1 MDYIKSLAKSFII
14 TIVSIFVSSLL
25 LTCLYYFNVI
35 GSNVYNVMKLVIILG
50 AIFINSIIL
59 GRKSKKYGLVEG
71 LKLGGLF
78 LIVMIITLAFT
89 DGEFGVRTFIY
100 SFIILL
106 TAGVGGVIGINKKT
120 SHSKK

>member
-14 TIVSIFVSSLL
+14 TIISIIIASLL

-35 GSNVYNVMKLVIILG
+35 DSNIYNVTKLIIVLG
-50 AIFINSIIL
+50 SIFINSIIL

-71 LKLGGLF
+71 LKLGGIF
-78 LIVMIITLAFT
+78 LIAMIITLTFT
-89 DGEFGVRTFIY
+89 KDNFGLNTFVY
-100 SFIILL
+100 SIIILL

-120 SHSKK
+120 SHIKK